1 MFSGILIG
9 SSVFAQL
16 CCSRYSCHFL
26 LVKATTNYQCSTLL
40 TSARFHWHQPS
51 GDVDLPQSLLTH
63 TSQHPNCLSIGSSV
77 PDFHVPIVEPP
88 VSHTAIY
95 YWHISRLA
103 SRRDSAER
111 QSSFQIIMFWDQ
123 LRPRDVAYHYL
134 TAFLVYVSV
143 TAVATYKSDHKRRR
157 LCRCVTSLLFQKVLS
172 SEPTSKSRSHK
183 YRLSTCNSRARSSTR
198 VCRKPAKLLEMFFT
212 VISLK
217 NVLLAS

>member
-1 MFSGILIG
+1 MRAFLGYTTLTNIYFALKNCLVDELSDSSTIVDKTLAVPSPVRHARVTSLLFHMFSGILIG
-9 SSVFAQL
+9 SAVLAQL

-134 TAFLVYVSV
+134 TAFLV
-143 TAVATYKSDHKRRR
+143 
-157 LCRCVTSLLFQKVLS
+157 
-172 SEPTSKSRSHK
+172 
-183 YRLSTCNSRARSSTR
+183 
-198 VCRKPAKLLEMFFT
+198 
-212 VISLK
+212 
-217 NVLLAS
+217 